1 MRPNPYAQQAKKSRE
16 DLVLEHA
23 HLIKRIVNRMAAR
36 LPDGVDRDEL
46 YQAGSIGLLDAI
58 DKFDETKEVQFRT
71 YAEFR
76 IKGTIID
83 ELRSMDWIPRSVRS
97 AASKLEQVYTLLTNQ
112 LAREPTDQE
121 VASELEM
128 SLKEYHEFLA
138 KSRPI
143 PLLSLENFG
152 KKDEDDS
159 QDVHEILA
167 DPDAEDPFLTFSTGE
182 MKGKLAD
189 AIQML
194 PEQEQL
200 ILSLYYMEEMNLK
213 EIGEILGVSESR
225 VSQIRTKTIVKL
237 RVALKSNLEE

>member
-1 MRPNPYAQQAKKSRE
+1 MRPNPYAQQARKSRE

-23 HLIKRIVNRMAAR
+23 HVIKHIVNRMAAR

-58 DKFDETKEVQFRT
+58 DKFDASKDVQFRT

-76 IKGTIID
+76 IKGAIID

-97 AASKLEQVYTLLTNQ
+97 AASKLEQVYTTLTNR

-128 SLKEYHEFLA
+128 PLKEYHEFLA

-152 KKDEDDS
+152 KTDDEDS

-167 DPDAEDPFLTFSTGE
+167 DPDAEDPFSTFSTGE
-182 MKGKLAD
+182 MKDKLAD
-189 AIQML
+189 AIQTL

-213 EIGEILGVSESR
+213 EIGEVLGVSESR
-225 VSQIRTKTIVKL
+225 ISQIRTKIIVKL
-237 RVALKSNLEE
+237 RVALKSTLED